1 MLVCD
6 THSMDG
12 NPAAAP
18 PPVDPAALVLDG
30 AVDRRI
36 YSDPAVFKLEMER
49 LFVRSWTLVGHESQ
63 MKSSGDYLLAQI
75 AQRSIIVI
83 RDGEGTINA
92 FLNAC
97 THRGAPLCVNA
108 RGRAPRLVC
117 PYHSW
122 TFKTDGKLIGIPLRG
137 EYGDDFD
144 WSAHNLRRAGQVS
157 VYRGFIF
164 VSPQPTE
171 TLEEFL
177 GDMRFA
183 FDDLVDRAPDLEIEA
198 LPSVQRHRYRANWKL
213 IFENLN
219 DSLHLLSAHAS
230 AGTALEMV
238 EDKERLDPI
247 MRLSASAPKPEKLQ
261 ALVSRFYANGHSF
274 AAGTHS
280 LGGART
286 QPDDPLFQA
295 IAAKRGEEEAYRVLD
310 NERHISLV
318 YPSATVNARMSTVR
332 LVRPLGV
339 NDTEVIAIVFR
350 LKGAPESVL
359 QGTLNYSIVSGSPTS
374 FVLADDIEIFERSQ
388 NVFDGARDDR
398 NSMHRGAGHEEAI
411 EHGTRANG
419 TSEAYIRNQYA
430 AWSNLMAEA

>member
-1 MLVCD
+1 MQ
-6 THSMDG
+6 DG
-12 NPAAAP
+12 GCHERASERST
-18 PPVDPAALVLDG
+18 VDPVALVLDG
-30 AVDRRI
+30 AVDRRL
-36 YSDPAVFKLEMER
+36 YSDQQIFELEVAR
-49 LFVRSWTLVGHESQ
+49 LFTRSWTLVGHESQ
-63 MKSSGDYLLAQI
+63 VKGPGDFLLARV
-75 AQRSIIVI
+75 AMRSVIVI
-83 RDGEGTINA
+83 RDATGTVNA
-92 FLNAC
+92 FINAC
-97 THRGAPLCVNA
+97 THRGAPLCVQA
-108 RGRAPRLVC
+108 TGRAPRLVC

-122 TFKTDGKLIGIPLRG
+122 TFKSDGKLVGIPLRG

-144 WSAHNLRRAGQVS
+144 WRAHDLQSAGQVS
-157 VYRGFIF
+157 LYRGFIF
-164 VSPQPTE
+164 VSPDPTDDLE
-171 TLEEFL
+171 TFL

-198 LPSVQRHRYRANWKL
+198 LPAVQRHRYRANWKL

-230 AGTALEMV
+230 TGTALDMV
-238 EDKERLDPI
+238 EDKEKLDPI
-247 MRLSASAPKPEKLQ
+247 MRLSASAPPPEKLQ
-261 ALVSRFYANGHSF
+261 ALVSRFYGNGHSF

-295 IAAKRGEEEAYRVLD
+295 IAERRGEAEAYRVLD

-318 YPSATVNARMSTVR
+318 YPSATVNARMSTIR

-350 LKGAPESVL
+350 LKGAPDAVL
-359 QGTLNYSIVSGSPTS
+359 KGTLDYSIVSGSPTS

-388 NVFDGARDDR
+388 TVFDHAEGDR
-398 NSMHRGAGHEEAI
+398 NSMHRGMGDEQAI
-411 EHGTRANG
+411 ERGTRANG

-430 AWSNLMAEA
+430 AWAALMAEVNA